1 MKNEDKAAKAAKT
14 KGEALITPTTNPTN
28 AVELVKTQSNQIVAE
43 QSATLSADER
53 KVLAEHEG
61 TIKHGLQTF
70 HDVGMAF
77 VQIRELGLYRE
88 HGTFDDY
95 CRDVWKTS
103 RSKAYRY
110 MAAGKC
116 VKNLECRRSATNEPL
131 AIPAT
136 ETQARKMAT
145 RTPEQQFEIAKN
157 VAKRTSSPIAKDFDE
172 EADKFSEDMPKVQS
186 YEIRDE
192 KAGDVENVVE
202 EKSATVS
209 APVLFDAG
217 LIQLKDLTDMATLA
231 YNTFSNSTK
240 TKELEKTLW
249 KLKEGLKAWAA
260 WQAKQLNQKEAV

>member
-1 MKNEDKAAKAAKT
+1 MHNEDKAAKAATK
-14 KGEALITPTTNPTN
+14 KGEALTPSTTNPMN
-28 AVELVKTQSNQIVAE
+28 AGKLVKAQSDQTVAKPSE
-43 QSATLSADER
+43 TLSADER
-53 KVLAEHEG
+53 EVLAEHEG
-61 TIKHGLQTF
+61 TIKQGLQTF
-70 HDVGMAF
+70 QDVGMAF
-77 VQIRELGLYRE
+77 AQIRDLGLYRE

-95 CRDVWKTS
+95 CRDVWKVC

-116 VKNLECRRSATNEPL
+116 VKGLECRRSATNEPL

-157 VAKRTSSPIAKDFDE
+157 VAKRTSSPTAKDFDE
-172 EADKFSEDMPKVQS
+172 ETDKFSEDRARVQS
-186 YEIRDE
+186 YNIGGEETDE
-192 KAGDVENVVE
+192 VENVA
-202 EKSATVS
+202 EKEFIPVT

-217 LIQLKDLTDMATLA
+217 LIQLKELTDMAVLA

-240 TKELEKTLW
+240 TKEVEKTLW

-260 WQAKQLNQKEAV
+260 WQAKQLNQKEVV